1 MNRSLYLKML
11 LCCVLSITLLEHTY
25 TQAQPQVSESKATE
39 DIGRENP
46 FEQIGTE
53 QRQSLFQRVFRPEVS
68 LTEPAPELFAQTVML
83 KFLDAKNLKPALEN
97 MLSGYGTI
105 AVDSKSNS
113 LIISDSEKNLKKIV
127 EEIRKVD
134 KTPQQIVIE
143 VVILDV
149 QLDDETQ
156 IGVNWD
162 ILSDKLYDIS
172 YRQNLTT
179 RLGSTIENTTT
190 IGNATAFNTTGTG
203 GDFALISGTIRNVVH
218 ALQQKTDI
226 EILASPR
233 VLLISG
239 GTASIETIEE
249 IPYQEQTTTGEGGVL
264 ASTEFKEVGVKLNVT
279 AVVTDDNDIL
289 LTVQPEQNVNTGVF
303 GIQNIPI
310 IDTRKAKTTLLLKD
324 GQVVAMGGL
333 RRKEKSKITD
343 QIPLL
348 GDLPLVGFLFKKDV
362 VTIENSELIVFL
374 SPHIYKG
381 EPLTDEEMA
390 KFNELRD
397 RPLLKIPETW
407 KQGMLPFEMNSEPN
421 GI

>member
-11 LCCVLSITLLEHTY
+11 LCCVLSITLLEHAY
-25 TQAQPQVSESKATE
+25 TQAQPEATESKAAE

-53 QRQSLFQRVFRPEVS
+53 QKQSLFQRVFRPEVS
-68 LTEPAPELFAQTVML
+68 PTEPAPEIFARTVML

-105 AVDSKSNS
+105 AVDAKSNS
-113 LIISDSEKNLKKIV
+113 LVISDSEKNLKKIV
-127 EEIRKVD
+127 GEIRKVD
-134 KTPQQIVIE
+134 KTPQQIAIE

-162 ILSDKLYDIS
+162 ILSDKLYDMG

-179 RLGSTIENTTT
+179 RLGSTIESATT
-190 IGNATAFNTTGTG
+190 IGSATAFNTTGTG
-203 GDFALISGTIRNVVH
+203 GDFALISGNIRNVVH

-279 AVVTDDNDIL
+279 AVITDDNDIL
-289 LTVQPEQNVNTGVF
+289 LTVQPEQNVNTGVY

-348 GDLPLVGFLFKKDV
+348 GDLPLIGFLFKKDV

-381 EPLTDEEMA
+381 EPLTKEEMA

-407 KQGMLPFEMNSEPN
+407 EQGMLPFEMNSEPN

>member
-11 LCCVLSITLLEHTY
+11 LCCVLSITLLEHAY
-25 TQAQPQVSESKATE
+25 TQAQPEATESKAAE
-39 DIGRENP
+39 DVGRENP
-46 FEQIGTE
+46 FEQIDAE
-53 QRQSLFQRVFRPEVS
+53 QKQSLFQRVFRPEVS
-68 LTEPAPELFAQTVML
+68 LTEPAPEIFAQTVML

-105 AVDSKSNS
+105 AVDAKSNS
-113 LIISDSEKNLKKIV
+113 LIVSDSEKNLKKIIG
-127 EEIRKVD
+127 EIRKVD
-134 KTPQQIVIE
+134 KTPQQIAIE

-162 ILSDKLYDIS
+162 ILSDKLYDIG

-179 RLGSTIENTTT
+179 RLGSTIESTAT
-190 IGNATAFNTTGTG
+190 IGSATAFNTTGTG

-264 ASTEFKEVGVKLNVT
+264 ASTEFKEVGIKLNVT

-333 RRKEKSKITD
+333 RRKEKSKITN

-374 SPHIYKG
+374 SPHIYKD
-381 EPLTDEEMA
+381 EPLTEEEMA
-390 KFNELRD
+390 KFNELRN

-407 KQGMLPFEMNSEPN
+407 EQGMLPFEMNSEPN

>member
-68 LTEPAPELFAQTVML
+68 LTEPAPEIFAQTVML

-97 MLSGYGTI
+97 MLSVYGTI